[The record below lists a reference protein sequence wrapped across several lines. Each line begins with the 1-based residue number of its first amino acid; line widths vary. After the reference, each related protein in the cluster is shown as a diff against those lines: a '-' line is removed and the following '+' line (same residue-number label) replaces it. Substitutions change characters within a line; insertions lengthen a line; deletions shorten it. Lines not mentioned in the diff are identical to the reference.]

1 MSVTLETSHFDM
13 SPLNKVADD
22 NMLLVSVT
30 LDTSQFEMALLKD
43 VADEN
48 ITVIVAMLGLGCR
61 ESAVHQ
67 LRPDAVPQGGFAAL
81 LVGP

>member
-13 SPLNKVADD
+13 SPLNKVADE

-30 LDTSQFEMALLKD
+30 LDTSQFEMAPLKD

-48 ITVIVAMLGLGCR
+48 ITVIVVMLDMSHFESSPLGLGQR
-61 ESAVHQ
+61 
-67 LRPDAVPQGGFAAL
+67 
-81 LVGP
+81 VGNSHEQS